1 MLALKQNEFTI
12 SIEEWKDERKE
23 RASELKVNAP
33 IVDDEYENR
42 SKSFHIPVQPLTKE
56 QVRKLKEYFLNG
68 GNTKFK
74 NMPNDCRNYMY
85 VVLSLNLMRRC
96 GDMIRLKVG
105 DVINEDGTFREH
117 IVFNE
122 EKTGKRAVVYLNSA
136 CREALAIYFNRIGE
150 YRMSDWLFP
159 NFKKPGTHMTVDG
172 MRKVLKRACA
182 DLGIDINI
190 GTHSLRKTMP
200 YMIMGSGQVE
210 DELIA
215 SQLLN
220 HKNIRTTYHYVGR
233 TQEELD
239 DFVERFQL

>member
-1 MLALKQNEFTI
+1 MNTVLKNEFTI
-12 SIEEWKDERKE
+12 SIEEWKDDRRKK
-23 RASELKVNAP
+23 ANELKVNAP
-33 IVDDEYENR
+33 IIDGNYN
-42 SKSFHIPVQPLTKE
+42 KSTYNYRTPVQPLTKE
-56 QVRKLKEYFLNG
+56 QVEKLKAYFLGG
-68 GNTKFK
+68 GNKKFT
-74 NMPNDCRNYMY
+74 NMNNDCRNFMY

-96 GDMIRLKVG
+96 GDMIRMTVG
-105 DVINEDGTFREH
+105 DVLNQDGTFREH
-117 IVFNE
+117 VVFNE
-122 EKTGKRAVVYLNSA
+122 EKTDKRAVVYLNSA

-210 DELIA
+210 DEMIA